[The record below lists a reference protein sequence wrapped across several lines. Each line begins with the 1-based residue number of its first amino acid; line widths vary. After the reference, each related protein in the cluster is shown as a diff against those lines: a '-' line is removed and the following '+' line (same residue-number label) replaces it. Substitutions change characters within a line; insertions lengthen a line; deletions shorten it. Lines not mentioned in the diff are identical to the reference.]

1 MSRELTA
8 DFRRVLLAR
17 VVATS
22 PVMNI
27 RATIR
32 DALGKAGLSAR
43 ELSQRLGRK
52 HSYISDFLN
61 KGSPVDLSYE
71 DKLMVANVL
80 DLNPEILGIKRIV
93 EPPRIPG
100 LSEDAVAWS
109 PPPGHYLRASP
120 HLAYFRLKGRC
131 LDQHPLRLMP
141 GMLLAF
147 DLNKSSVNDI
157 PSGSIVI
164 AQLYDKRNLTGPTT
178 TVIRQFI
185 APNKLITNSSVV
197 NEIISLDDP
206 TLPFD
211 PVIKGTLRSSISAD
225 E

>member
-8 DFRRVLLAR
+8 DFRRVFLAR

-109 PPPGHYLRASP
+109 LPPGHYLRASP

-185 APNKLITNSSVV
+185 APNKLITNSSVA